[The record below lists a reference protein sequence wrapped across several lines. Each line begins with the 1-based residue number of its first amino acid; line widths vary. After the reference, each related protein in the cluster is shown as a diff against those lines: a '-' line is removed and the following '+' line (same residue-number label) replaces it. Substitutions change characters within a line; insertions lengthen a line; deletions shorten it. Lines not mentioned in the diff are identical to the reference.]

1 MTHREEFWKNA
12 YNGIFELYGNKY
24 LLIFKYPD

>member
-1 MTHREEFWKNA
+1 MTHREELWNKA
-12 YNGIFELYGNKY
+12 YKKLFELYGNKY